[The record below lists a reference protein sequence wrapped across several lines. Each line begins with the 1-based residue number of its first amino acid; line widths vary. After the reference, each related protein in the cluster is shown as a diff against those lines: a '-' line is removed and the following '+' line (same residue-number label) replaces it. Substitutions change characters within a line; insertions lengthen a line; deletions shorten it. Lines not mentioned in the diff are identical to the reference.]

1 MKCIGFFN
9 KLESNVVHLL
19 SVYLYFQI
27 SYENIT
33 HKQLL
38 FKITVSKEFQVS
50 IGC

>member
-1 MKCIGFFN
+1 MYRLFN
-9 KLESNVVHLL
+9 KLESNVHLL

-33 HKQLL
+33 NKQLL
-38 FKITVSKEFQVS
+38 LKITVSKEVQVS